1 LFFGVDC
8 RFIQPNISE
17 LAAMKARS
25 KQYKK
30 FVEEQRRRAERNE
43 NLLRML
49 DRVDFQAASLAAK
62 SERLKI
68 LKVSWFTKIDCFM
81 KRVHAHAQSID

>member
-1 LFFGVDC
+1 VLSIYK
-8 RFIQPNISE
+8 FIQLPNINNISE

-62 SERLKI
+62 SERLKL
-68 LKVSWFTKIDCFM
+68 LKVS
-81 KRVHAHAQSID
+81 